1 MADDRD
7 DFKEKLKT
15 LNFGVVPGAAKS
27 QSKTYY
33 DRDAL
38 MEQIGHP
45 DGRGS
50 TFSKERV
57 EDTRST
63 VRRKTKE
70 FMDQADE

>member
-7 DFKEKLKT
+7 DFKAKLKS
-15 LNFGVVPGAAKS
+15 LNFGIVPGAAKS
-27 QSKTYY
+27 QSETYY
-33 DRDAL
+33 DKDAL
-38 MEQIGHP
+38 MDQLGHP

-50 TFSKERV
+50 VFSKERV

-70 FMDQADE
+70 FLDQADE